1 MAPNYFFATLAPPL
15 PWAWIETIFSM
26 FNLAA
31 MKQLRPLELGIPDIA
46 NYLYIAGERYVKRGK
61 KNTKG

>member
-31 MKQLRPLELGIPDIA
+31 MKQLRPLELGIA
-46 NYLYIAGERYVKRGK
+46 NYLYIAGHCC
-61 KNTKG
+61 

>member
-1 MAPNYFFATLAPPL
+1 MAPNNFFATLAPPL

-31 MKQLRPLELGIPDIA
+31 MKQLRPLELGIA
-46 NYLYIAGERYVKRGK
+46 NYLYIAGSDMSKGEKRIQK
-61 KNTKG
+61 DNS